1 MSDGLRLES
10 ESHAECC
17 STAHAFFEPRSERE
31 SENLYHL
38 CPGRSLLHFHLGCQ
52 TYLMFKFTGK
62 PAHASTFLVDSMQD
76 GQISSTSVAYFTEV
90 TCCLGQDSTKAPAL
104 YGVLHHHGPTVQTI
118 RDMWKLKVV
127 LPPVSRVN
135 ADTRRPLRVSCLKE
149 DVIMLRDKSGT
160 SRPHLRV
167 N

>member
-1 MSDGLRLES
+1 VTGASRPQTRNHMPN
-10 ESHAECC
+10 A
-17 STAHAFFEPRSERE
+17 TAPFSNHDRSGNRK
-31 SENLYHL
+31 
-38 CPGRSLLHFHLGCQ
+38 
-52 TYLMFKFTGK
+52 TYATYNYALWAVKLIYIMFKFTGR
-62 PAHASTFLVDSMQD
+62 PAHASTILVDSMQD

-135 ADTRRPLRVSCLKE
+135 ADTPPSSLMS
-149 DVIMLRDKSGT
+149 
-160 SRPHLRV
+160 
-167 N
+167 